1 MLWLLPFLLLFLTTA
16 SDLLA
21 YSFWSAFDQAIYDQ
35 AGNNNHGVS
44 GFSLGLDSGDVIMTP
59 LGAYFDESLRVIT
72 VPGNDLQGNAVPIG
86 LGFTLVWWVWPSDLT
101 GVLLDKTP
109 TGSPVLPLIRV
120 EMQAGVLATTL
131 QLSGA
136 AQIARSTSLVSLK
149 AWNMIA
155 VTVMCSSS
163 PAICIV
169 NQYINGV
176 NAGETDISL
185 PGALVDD
192 PYLSVY
198 LGAMVDESAH
208 YKGYMY
214 QFKWIEGAMLPS
226 DVAALY
232 GAAGATICTG
242 CLYEC
247 VVSPFQCL
255 PAIIPGQIPVPKP
268 ACDSVCASLCTDTP
282 SMCFAVSPACNSACI
297 TCLTQ
302 PSIQC
307 LTCSLPSAVADTATH
322 TCICRP
328 GYLPTSLTP
337 LTCTS
342 NP

>member
-1 MLWLLPFLLLFLTTA
+1 MA

-44 GFSLGLDSGDVIMTP
+44 GFSLGPESEDVIMTP
-59 LGAYFDESLRVIT
+59 QGAYFDESLRVIT
-72 VPGNDLQGNAVPIG
+72 LPGNDLQGNEVPIG
-86 LGFTLVWWVWPSDLT
+86 LGFTLLWWVWPSELT

-109 TGSPVLPLIRV
+109 NLSPELPLIRV

-131 QLSGA
+131 QLSSA
-136 AQIARSTSLVSLK
+136 VQTVHSSSLVNLE

-155 VTVMCSSS
+155 VTVTCSNS
-163 PAICIV
+163 PDICIV
-169 NQYINGV
+169 NQYINGA
-176 NAGETDISL
+176 NAGVQDISL
-185 PGALVDD
+185 SGALVDD
-192 PYLSVY
+192 PNLSVY
-198 LGAMVDESAH
+198 IGAMVDRTAH

-214 QFKWIEGAMLPS
+214 QFKWIEGAVLPS
-226 DVAALY
+226 DVAGLY

-255 PAIIPGQIPVPKP
+255 PAIVPGQAPVSKP
-268 ACDSVCASLCTDTP
+268 ACDSVCVSLCTDAP
-282 SMCFAVSPACNSACI
+282 SICFAMSSVCDSTCI

-302 PSIQC
+302 PPTQC

-322 TCICRP
+322 TCICP
-328 GYLPTSLTP
+328 SGYLPTSFTP

-342 NP
+342 NS